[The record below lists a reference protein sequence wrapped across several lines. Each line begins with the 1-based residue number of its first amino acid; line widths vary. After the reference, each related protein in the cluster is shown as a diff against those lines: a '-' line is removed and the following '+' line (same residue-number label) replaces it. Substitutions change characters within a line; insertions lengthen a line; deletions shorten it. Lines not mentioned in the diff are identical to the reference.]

1 MLTAWNGMMITTLAL
16 AGDALGEE
24 RYLLAARTLGAV
36 DYPEPQVVTLGFQ
49 RFSPGVSLAPFG
61 APGCFQN
68 AGILSSVVFLPS
80 GTSGTVPVGIPLNQA
95 LAGLHVYGQSLTLTP
110 GLNNLGLIT
119 SNGLDLV
126 LNRL

>member
-49 RFSPGVSLAPFG
+49 AEPLAVFQGLVTIRATVEREPSEGVGVAAVGL
-61 APGCFQN
+61 
-68 AGILSSVVFLPS
+68 GI
-80 GTSGTVPVGIPLNQA
+80 QA
-95 LAGLHVYGQSLTLTP
+95 CDEERCLRPEELTLEIPAPRKAAAGPT
-110 GLNNLGLIT
+110 
-119 SNGLDLV
+119 
-126 LNRL
+126 R